1 MSTKIIG
8 NQIDATTRAIKEAL
22 QVTEQINLPSLNQA
36 AVDALGTPAYGTL
49 VYNTTEDMAQIY
61 KADAAQGVPGW
72 DDVGGGG
79 PSVGEDSIIR
89 TNGTTIGET
98 LTVGP
103 SANGGVEF
111 TNGFSAG
118 PINIANGNTVT
129 VENGAQWFILGGE
142 DNDVGE
148 GQIMQMRY
156 SQTPPTRYLIN
167 ASNLSAIPNLEVT
180 IQPTHTDSK
189 ILLCAMINS
198 DARHVSSF
206 GFLRNNSVLTSNL
219 SGNTNVG
226 SGSVSTTYHGTDDND
241 DMKNVFI
248 QYMDMPSTTNPLTY
262 SVGASASW
270 SGGNRNLYIND
281 RSSNDM
287 RSVCSLTAYEIRG

>member
-8 NQIDATTRAIKEAL
+8 NQIDATTRAIMEAL
-22 QVTEQINLPSLNQA
+22 QVTEQINLPSLNQSQ
-36 AVDALGTPAYGTL
+36 VNALGTPAYGTL

-61 KADAAQGVPGW
+61 KQDAAQGVPGW

-118 PINIANGNTVT
+118 PISIANGNTVT
-129 VENGAQWFILGGE
+129 VENGAQWFVLGGE

-156 SQTPPTRYLIN
+156 SQTPADRYLIQ
-167 ASNLSAIPNLEVT
+167 AQNLSPIPNLEVT
-180 IQPTHTDSK
+180 IQPSHTNSK
-189 ILLCAMINS
+189 VLLVAMINS
-198 DARHVSSF
+198 NARHVTSF
-206 GFLRNNSVLTSNL
+206 GFLRNNGTLTSGL

-226 SGSVSTTYHGTDDND
+226 SGSVATTYHDADRGG
-241 DMKNVFI
+241 DMYNTVI
-248 QYMDMPSTTNPLTY
+248 QYMDMPNTTNPCTY
-262 SVGASASW
+262 SVGVSASW
-270 SGGNRNLYIND
+270 GGGTRDLYIND
-281 RSSNDM
+281 RDSNDM
-287 RSVCSLTAYEIRG
+287 RSISSLTAYEIRG

>member
-8 NQIDATTRAIKEAL
+8 NQIDATTRAIMEAL
-22 QVTEQINLPSLNQA
+22 QVTEQINLPALNQSQ
-36 AVDALGTPAYGTL
+36 VNALGTPAYGTL

-89 TNGTTIGET
+89 TNGTTINET

-118 PINIANGNTVT
+118 PIQVSNGNTVT

-167 ASNLSAIPNLEVT
+167 SSNLSPIPNLEVT
-180 IQPTHTDSK
+180 IQPSHTDSK
-189 ILLCAMINS
+189 ILLMAMINS

-206 GFLRNNSVLTSNL
+206 GFLRNNSVLTTNL

-248 QYMDMPSTTNPLTY
+248 QYMDMPNTTNPLTY

-287 RSVCSLTAYEIRG
+287 RSICSLTAYEIRG